1 MKRKLLLSLLVSGLL
16 AANASAETYEI
27 CLFPRACAPSTGK
40 KAKPAKDV
48 PEKKNKEQEKKSAPS
63 AARAIPDANLYV
75 HQDPLL
81 RDALSDKHIVSAI
94 RVGTTKNGTI
104 LYSPGP
110 DLKLPKTNV
119 PFTLKD
125 KAEGAAQEED
135 DWVKVDGKGKAAT
148 QINKMRDGRKAVKQ
162 AGTAGKVGADKMF
175 GEKKSR

>member
-1 MKRKLLLSLLVSGLL
+1 MKQKLFLSLLVSGLL

-40 KAKPAKDV
+40 KTKPAKNV
-48 PEKKNKEQEKKSAPS
+48 PS

-125 KAEGAAQEED
+125 KAKGAAQENDE
-135 DWVKVDGKGKAAT
+135 WVKVDGKGKAAT